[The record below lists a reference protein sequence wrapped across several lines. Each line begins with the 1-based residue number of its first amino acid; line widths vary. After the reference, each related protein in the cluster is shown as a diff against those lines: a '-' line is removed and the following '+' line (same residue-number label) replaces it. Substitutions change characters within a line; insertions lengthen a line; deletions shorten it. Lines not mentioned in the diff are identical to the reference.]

1 MMSEN
6 VVHPMLSQEVHI
18 RSSCDDLQVLVSLP
32 NSLVVHIFHRGHF
45 VSAVAT
51 SVVSKYRTG
60 RKQELKRAELIL
72 VGHLKHGEMEDSR
85 CLELIHASWSLLK
98 FSANS

>member
-6 VVHPMLSQEVHI
+6 VVRPILSQEVHI
-18 RSSCDDLQVLVSLP
+18 RSSCDGLQVLVSLP
-32 NSLVVHIFHRGHF
+32 NSLVVHVFHRGHF
-45 VSAVAT
+45 ASTVST
-51 SVVSKYRTG
+51 SVISGRRTG
-60 RKQELKRAELIL
+60 RKRELRRTELIL

-85 CLELIHASWSLLK
+85 YLELIHASWSLLK